1 MRFLLPPTRPTARYA
16 RARCAPAG
24 LWRRATHGLLGLA
37 LCCTV
42 WAGPL
47 GAQDVGL
54 SGYYLNVATRA
65 GSVLGQGDGFSD
77 FQRLRIMWSGGRS
90 PVHVDL
96 AYEHT
101 LAAREQGALGAQ
113 LFTASGVV
121 GGGDWLDLGG
131 ELGSTE
137 HTQWRHRVDRLALQ
151 VDLGQSADL
160 VVGRQ
165 TVSWATTLVMTPA
178 DPFSPFDP
186 ADPFREYRRGVDAL
200 RVRYYKGPF
209 TQVEAV
215 VRPASFGGESTVTAL
230 ARAVTNRGGWD
241 LSAWAG
247 SLHGQPAGALA
258 ASGGLG
264 LWALRAEGVV
274 QEAEGEFVFRGT
286 VGLDR
291 TFGVGGRDAVVV
303 FEYQRDGLAAAA
315 ADGYGSLLASPALG
329 RGELQVLGR
338 HEMVS
343 QISLQLHPLVGADLL
358 GLVNLV
364 DGSVLLGPGL
374 GYSASH
380 SLSLRLG
387 AFAGLGDEARITPGG
402 PVELGSEYGATPLV
416 AFLSLSAF
424 F

>member
-1 MRFLLPPTRPTARYA
+1 MSPLSAEALAFE
-16 RARCAPAG
+16 
-24 LWRRATHGLLGLA
+24 WERRAVRRAGSVAGMSLGLA
-37 LCCTV
+37 FCL
-42 WAGPL
+42 GPSGA

-77 FQRLRIMWSGGRS
+77 FQRLRLMWSGGPS
-90 PVHVDL
+90 PFHVDL

-101 LAAREQGALGAQ
+101 LTARQAGAQGAQ
-113 LFTASGVV
+113 LFTAAGVV

-131 ELGSTE
+131 ELERTE
-137 HTQWRHRVDRLALQ
+137 RAQWRHRLDQLALQ
-151 VDLGQSADL
+151 VDLGESADL
-160 VVGRQ
+160 VMGRQ
-165 TVSWATTLVMTPA
+165 TISWATTLVMTPG

-186 ADPFREYRRGVDAL
+186 ADPFREYRRGVDAV
-200 RVRYYKGPF
+200 RIRYYRGPF
-209 TQVEAV
+209 TQLEAV
-215 VRPASFGGESTVTAL
+215 VRPATFGGATKVTAL

-241 LSAWAG
+241 VSAWAG
-247 SLHGQPAGALA
+247 SLHGQAAAALS

-264 LWALRAEGVV
+264 LWALRV
-274 QEAEGEFVFRGT
+274 EAVAQDAGEDAVFRGT

-291 TFGVGGRDAVVV
+291 TFGLAGRDAVLV
-303 FEYQRDGLAAAA
+303 FEYQRDGLAAAS
-315 ADGYGSLLASPALG
+315 ADGYGALLTSPALG

-338 HEMVS
+338 HELVS
-343 QISLQLHPLVGADLL
+343 QASLQLHPLLGADLL

-364 DGSVLLGPGL
+364 DGSVLLGPGV

-387 AFAGLGDEARITPGG
+387 AFYGLGDGAAVTPGG
-402 PVELGSEYGATPLV
+402 QVELGSEYGATPLV
-416 AFLSLSAF
+416 VFLSLSAF